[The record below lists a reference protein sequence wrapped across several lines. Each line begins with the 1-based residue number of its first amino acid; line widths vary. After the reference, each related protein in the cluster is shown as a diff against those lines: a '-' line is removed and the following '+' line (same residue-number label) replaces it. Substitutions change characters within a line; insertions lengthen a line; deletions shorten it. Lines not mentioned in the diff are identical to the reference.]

1 MGIREAI
8 ETALKEQGK
17 IEGVLKG
24 DKKSTFGMLSEGL
37 LPETIARITKQPLE
51 TILEWKK
58 EWEASLA

>member
-17 IEGVLKG
+17 REGMKEA
-24 DKKSTFGMLSEGL
+24 TFGMLSEGL
-37 LPETIARITKQPLE
+37 SPEAIARITKQPLE

-58 EWEASLA
+58 EWEASLT